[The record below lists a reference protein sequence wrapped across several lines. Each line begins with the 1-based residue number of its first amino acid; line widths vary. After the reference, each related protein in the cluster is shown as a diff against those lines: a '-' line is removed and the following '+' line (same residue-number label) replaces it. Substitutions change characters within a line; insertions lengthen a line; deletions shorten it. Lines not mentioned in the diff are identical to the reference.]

1 MKTEVKVLIG
11 FLLLG
16 LLIAAIS
23 FFFAR
28 NTNEWLVKSAL
39 NHSESLRKVQGIRS
53 KTMGAIQ
60 ESLAY
65 VLSGEKIEKLEYL
78 SWEGDFSFSLKQF
91 MDFDALHKIV
101 AEGEKEL
108 TTQIITRQKR
118 LSENAKIMFKEY
130 E

>member
-1 MKTEVKVLIG
+1 MKTEVKVLIA

-28 NTNEWLVKSAL
+28 NTNEWLVKITL

-60 ESLAY
+60 ENLAY
-65 VLSGEKIEKLEYL
+65 VLSGEKIEKLE
-78 SWEGDFSFSLKQF
+78 
-91 MDFDALHKIV
+91 
-101 AEGEKEL
+101 
-108 TTQIITRQKR
+108 
-118 LSENAKIMFKEY
+118 
-130 E
+130 